1 VRSLP
6 VPLPL
11 LALFVSAFA
20 VGTTELVI
28 AGLLP
33 ALAADLAVDVPTAG
47 LLISGYAMGV
57 AVGGPLLAL
66 ATTGLP
72 RRSLL
77 LALMAVFVAGNVLC
91 ALAPGYG
98 LLMAARL
105 VIAGSHGLFFGV
117 AMVIATGLVAHGRQA
132 FAVSVVITGITV
144 ANVLGVPAGTALGN
158 AFGWRVSFWAIAV
171 VGLLSILA
179 LAWLIPRA
187 EVGAQRG
194 GPGLRAELGAAARPQ
209 VLAAYGMIALAMTAF
224 FACFAY
230 IVPIMTEVSGISTAM
245 VPLFLFL
252 SGIGGIFGG
261 LAGGRLGDWKP
272 VPVLVVIFALELALY
287 LAALAAVHD
296 GAAFAVVI
304 VLWSLIGFAFGAP
317 VQSLVLRGA
326 ADAPNLASTLISTAF
341 NVGIAAGASLGGAA
355 LAAGWSLA
363 CLPGLSA
370 FFLALALC
378 LALYTATLGPPR
390 AGRR

>member
-1 VRSLP
+1 
-6 VPLPL
+6 
-11 LALFVSAFA
+11 
-20 VGTTELVI
+20 
-28 AGLLP
+28 
-33 ALAADLAVDVPTAG
+33 
-47 LLISGYAMGV
+47 
-57 AVGGPLLAL
+57 
-66 ATTGLP
+66 
-72 RRSLL
+72 
-77 LALMAVFVAGNVLC
+77 
-91 ALAPGYG
+91 
-98 LLMAARL
+98 
-105 VIAGSHGLFFGV
+105 
-117 AMVIATGLVAHGRQA
+117 
-132 FAVSVVITGITV
+132 
-144 ANVLGVPAGTALGN
+144 
-158 AFGWRVSFWAIAV
+158 
-171 VGLLSILA
+171 
-179 LAWLIPRA
+179 
-187 EVGAQRG
+187 
-194 GPGLRAELGAAARPQ
+194 
-209 VLAAYGMIALAMTAF
+209 
-224 FACFAY
+224 
-230 IVPIMTEVSGISTAM
+230 M

-252 SGIGGIFGG
+252 SGVGGIFGG